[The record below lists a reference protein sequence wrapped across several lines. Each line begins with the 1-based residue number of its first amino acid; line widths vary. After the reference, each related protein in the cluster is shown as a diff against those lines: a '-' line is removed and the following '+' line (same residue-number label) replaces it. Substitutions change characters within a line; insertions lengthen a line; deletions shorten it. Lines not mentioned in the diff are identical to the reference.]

1 MVSSESGIGRVIIN
15 SQRFLLTGRLFAGVF
30 TIGLLGILS
39 NKLFLFA
46 DRLLCKWKYTEE
58 ESLGTMLGH
67 WLSLLLTRSALPPK
81 INALMLNITL
91 LTVEDENAAELY
103 EQIHVQL
110 REWIFVKKEIVH
122 LRHPER
128 ETRRWVTNLEDW
140 RRVIEPLLQENDLG
154 LHVDLRI
161 PEQADGG
168 MPSPEHGWKI
178 VQEIRRCAGEG
189 LHCCV
194 LTGLANAEL
203 QGLIADGEAI
213 PEVLFDFK
221 GTSSRTIATSSTA

>member
-1 MVSSESGIGRVIIN
+1 
-15 SQRFLLTGRLFAGVF
+15 
-30 TIGLLGILS
+30 
-39 NKLFLFA
+39 
-46 DRLLCKWKYTEE
+46 
-58 ESLGTMLGH
+58 
-67 WLSLLLTRSALPPK
+67 
-81 INALMLNITL
+81 MLNITL

-140 RRVIEPLLQENDLG
+140 RRVIEPLLQENDLVFCT
-154 LHVDLRI
+154 VDLRI

-168 MPSPEHGWKI
+168 CAEPGAWLEDRPGDPG
-178 VQEIRRCAGEG
+178 VRREG

-221 GTSSRTIATSSTA
+221 GDVEPDHRNVVNCVKSQALAMLQSLRFRDARGELRTVLLRERSGRLRETFLSKAPYYVEASTWHVPILLIGAPGLGGAPWSSSSAISRGPS